1 MSAPVVPVP
10 PFAHQDESLWLKI
23 GSTVQAV
30 CGVDV
35 MLHLTCHLPV
45 DRIKQVCSV
54 VCAGRVRTCISSAVC
69 GAG

>member
-1 MSAPVVPVP
+1 MIPSHDVW
-10 PFAHQDESLWLKI
+10 QDESLWLKI

-45 DRIKQVCSV
+45 ERIKQVC
-54 VCAGRVRTCISSAVC
+54 VCATVRGCPCV
-69 GAG
+69 